1 MKKYIPFLMVPMLC
15 MGAISCQD
23 EEEST
28 YSLQVVKSEAY
39 FQAKESKGYIV
50 LSQSGNFTA
59 SSSEDWCQVTCKQDS
74 VLLQIS
80 NNTSLEGR
88 TAIVTITSADGSQ
101 KVPVSQAGGYFR
113 SDAGQDTFVVNN
125 KQQDLAYAIKTVFD
139 YESSTDASW
148 ITPNIGSDGTTLSI
162 ASNTSG
168 APRYALVKFYCAS
181 LNQTITTGI
190 YQYETSDFLGN
201 WTAQWQDKS
210 GKQQQKPIQIIAD
223 ESHPGQMVIEG
234 LQDGIRV
241 PVVAYGNSLAI
252 VTNSYAG
259 MFNSQYQV
267 YVCGLSED
275 NIIYSKEKETVA
287 RHYFCNPEYL
297 NDKLSYPFK
306 ADSTFQDG
314 KKMGGFALSA
324 YKNNQNMGAINQF
337 LNLELTR

>member
-15 MGAISCQD
+15 MGAVSCQD
-23 EEEST
+23 EEST

-74 VLLQIS
+74 VLLEVS

-88 TAIVTITSADGSQ
+88 TAVVTITSADGSQ

-113 SDAGQDTFVVNN
+113 SDAGQDTFIVNN
-125 KQQDLAYAIKTVFD
+125 KQQKLVYDIKTVFD
-139 YESSTDASW
+139 YAASTEASW
-148 ITPNIGSDGTTLSI
+148 ITPNIGTEGTTLNI

-168 APRYALVKFYCAS
+168 APRYAKVQFYCES

-190 YQYETSDFLGN
+190 YQYETSNFLGN
-201 WTAQWQDKS
+201 WTAKWQDKS
-210 GKQQQKPIQIIAD
+210 GKQQQKSIQISAN
-223 ESHPGQMVIEG
+223 GKQLVIDG
-234 LQDGIRV
+234 LQDGIRI
-241 PVVAYGNSLAI
+241 PAVAYGNSLAI

-259 MFNSQYQV
+259 MYNSQYQV
-267 YVCGLSED
+267 YVCGLSEES
-275 NIIYSKEKETVA
+275 IIYSKEKESAA

-297 NDKLSYPFK
+297 NDKLNYPFK

-324 YKNNQNMGAINQF
+324 YKDDQNMGAINQF

>member
-1 MKKYIPFLMVPMLC
+1 MKAYIPFLMIPMLC
-15 MGAISCQD
+15 MGFISCQD
-23 EEEST
+23 EESS
-28 YSLQVVKSEAY
+28 YSLQVIKTEAY
-39 FQAKESKGYIV
+39 FQAKESKGYII

-59 SSSEDWCQVTCKQDS
+59 SSSEDWCQVSCKEDS
-74 VLLQIS
+74 VLLKVS
-80 NNTSLEGR
+80 NNMSLEGR
-88 TAIVTITSADGSQ
+88 TAEVTITSADGSQ
-101 KVPVSQAGGYFR
+101 KVPVSQAGGFFR
-113 SDAGQDTFVVNN
+113 SDAGQDTFIVNN
-125 KQQDLAYAIKTVFD
+125 KQQKMVYDIKTVFD
-139 YESSTDASW
+139 YEVSTDASW
-148 ITPNIGSDGTTLSI
+148 ITPSISSEGTTLNI
-162 ASNTSG
+162 APNTSG
-168 APRYALVKFYCAS
+168 TPRYAKIQFYCGT

-190 YQYETSDFLGN
+190 YQYESSNFLGD

-210 GKQQQKPIQIIAD
+210 GKRQQKTIQIVAD
-223 ESHPGQMVIEG
+223 ENHPGQMVIEG
-234 LQDGIRV
+234 LQDGIRI
-241 PVVAYGNSLAI
+241 PVIGYGNSVAV

-267 YVCGLSED
+267 YICGLSEE

-306 ADSTFQDG
+306 SDSTFQDG